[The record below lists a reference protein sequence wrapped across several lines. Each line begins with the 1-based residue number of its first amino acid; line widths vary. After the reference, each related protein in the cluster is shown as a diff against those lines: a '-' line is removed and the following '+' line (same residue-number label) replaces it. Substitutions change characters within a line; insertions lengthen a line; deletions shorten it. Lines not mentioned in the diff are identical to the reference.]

1 MNKHTMSV
9 VGYIAATFITQAAS
23 HFVLFKAH
31 YAAVSWIKP
40 DPVFAF
46 GFASMIIQG
55 AILSFVYG
63 YSTFKTRGLAGAI
76 CLAWLFGAFLVS
88 YIALGEAAKYVVP
101 SMGAWIG
108 VETLSGVIQFTIA
121 GLLLWL
127 AHNRSGVA
135 AS

>member
-1 MNKHTMSV
+1 MIRRLTDRCRASAVAGMLLVGVTSV
-9 VGYIAATFITQAAS
+9 VSAPAIA
-23 HFVLFKAH
+23 
-31 YAAVSWIKP
+31 
-40 DPVFAF
+40 DN
-46 GFASMIIQG
+46 
-55 AILSFVYG
+55 
-63 YSTFKTRGLAGAI
+63 
-76 CLAWLFGAFLVS
+76 
-88 YIALGEAAKYVVP
+88 IALGEAAKYAVP